1 MVFKIQNNMKL
12 YNKKLLALVFSLI
25 FISSVCQTKKNDSL
39 RGEFTYMMQYK
50 INKLSPDYIIKE
62 LFSLQITDNKAFFS
76 SVNRLKRDSAFNTQ
90 LIGGHNDNIL
100 DSRNIPQ
107 TRASF
112 LIIQTNTDV
121 QYYGSVSTTLLSYN
135 SPVINNWKLI
145 NETKIIN
152 SIDCKKAEVK
162 YKGRDWIAWYAP
174 EIPFPFGPYKFSGL
188 PGLIIKITDKTGDY
202 DFELVQS
209 KSNTQLQG
217 KTLVIN
223 KGRYENAKLVTKKEF
238 LEARKNFRKNFKFE
252 LESAGIILSD
262 SNQNTRIDET
272 EKPGYNPLELE
283 E

>member
-1 MVFKIQNNMKL
+1 MKL
-12 YNKKLLALVFSLI
+12 HCIKLLQLIFSLF

-39 RGEFTYMMQYK
+39 RGEFTYIMQYR

-76 SVNRLKRDSAFNTQ
+76 SVNRLKRDSAFSSQ
-90 LIGGHNDNIL
+90 LIGSHDNIIL

-107 TRASF
+107 TRSNF
-112 LIIQTNTDV
+112 LIIQTNTDL
-121 QYYGSVSTTLLSYN
+121 QYYNSVRTTLLSYN
-135 SPVINNWKLI
+135 SPVIKNWKLI

-174 EIPFPFGPYKFSGL
+174 EIPFSFGPYIFSGL
-188 PGLIIKITDKTGDY
+188 PGLIVKITDMTDDY

-209 KSNTQLQG
+209 KSSTQLQG
-217 KTLVIN
+217 KILKIN
-223 KGRYENAKLVTKKEF
+223 KERYENAKLVTKKEF
-238 LEARKNFRKNFKFE
+238 IEARKNFRKNFKFE